1 MRRDCDAASSVVIGF
16 VILLM
21 LVALG
26 IGIWALISVP
36 DMVKEAESTHAIEL
50 SNTFLDLKLSADK
63 VRVNNFEGARFS
75 MLMPGSSGMSGT
87 TISFTKDMNAKFHIY
102 DGNTG
107 ALVTH
112 YAYGWEGNFG
122 RLSAQVGGTR
132 GTTMIGYEAGGVFR
146 SDNGNAVWLTPGLI
160 QIYPDE
166 TETNA
171 TVRVDVV
178 MLNLSGEYSIS
189 SNWGA
194 PVSIVYQG
202 SVDPQESAS
211 VKNNIMNATTL
222 TLSFTPSDEM
232 QKNLWYAMFSE
243 VKERYAVAV
252 DEFMKKYP
260 DRPSVDPENLK
271 ISIDPQPQLNILVRT
286 DEWVKVY
293 IREATYDVSLVN
305 RYEES

>member
-87 TISFTKDMNAKFHIY
+87 TIGFANTTGSILSIYIGSNTVHDAQWKDI
-102 DGNTG
+102 
-107 ALVTH
+107 
-112 YAYGWEGNFG
+112 G

-132 GTTMIGYEAGGVFR
+132 GSTVIGYEGGGVFR

-160 QIYPDE
+160 EVYPQKIDGNS
-166 TETNA
+166 TI
-171 TVRVDVV
+171 RVDMV
-178 MLNLSGEYSIS
+178 MPVLSGNAAIS

-194 PVSIVYQG
+194 PVDVVYTGKKDRIVG
-202 SVDPQESAS
+202 PTNE
-211 VKNNIMNATTL
+211 TL
-222 TLSFTPSDEM
+222 VISFSTSDDE
-232 QKNLWYAMFSE
+232 QRNLWYSLFYEAETRFNAKIGTE
-243 VKERYAVAV
+243 IGTEWVGIGTVKASVEDTAARLTIEPGVGGPN
-252 DEFMKKYP
+252 DMK
-260 DRPSVDPENLK
+260 L
-271 ISIDPQPQLNILVRT
+271 
-286 DEWVKVY
+286 VKVY

>member
-87 TISFTKDMNAKFHIY
+87 TISFTED
-102 DGNTG
+102 TG
-107 ALVTH
+107 IVHMEWSGGEGLVLSPKEWTLD
-112 YAYGWEGNFG
+112 
-122 RLSAQVGGTR
+122 RISAQVGGTR
-132 GTTMIGYEAGGVFR
+132 GMTVIGYEGGGVFR
-146 SDNGNAVWLTPGLI
+146 SDNGNAVWLTPGLLE
-160 QIYPDE
+160 IYPDE
-166 TETNA
+166 SETKNN
-171 TVRVDVV
+171 TVRVDLVV
-178 MLNLSGEYSIS
+178 VNLTGEASVS
-189 SNWGA
+189 SNWGV
-194 PVSIVYQG
+194 PLDCLYVG
-202 SVDPQESAS
+202 SKDDYTF
-211 VKNNIMNATTL
+211 ATAQNRTL
-222 TLSFTPSDEM
+222 TISLDGG
-232 QKNLWYAMFSE
+232 QKDLWYSLFAEAKS
-243 VKERYAVAV
+243 RYDLAKIEYQKTHPNFKI
-252 DEFMKKYP
+252 DIEMSNEP
-260 DRPSVDPENLK
+260 NPQLK
-271 ISIDPQPQLNILVRT
+271 IGNGI